1 VSFFTRSHSK
11 KFFVKQAVLD
21 VGLGTLCMFLT

>member
-1 VSFFTRSHSK
+1 
-11 KFFVKQAVLD
+11 VKQAVLD